1 MRKSALNSTARG
13 WQQGFARSVAN
24 ALLVLTC
31 GVTASLVFMS
41 AQPAGGR
48 SSSSFAWPGRNRA
61 ALSLSF
67 DDARPSQLEA
77 LKVFDETGTKVTLFL
92 TSKNIGDHAAAW
104 RQAAQ
109 AGHEIANHTVSH
121 PCSGNFDWSRDN
133 ALEDFTLDRIRRE
146 MTDAN
151 AAIERATGVRPTT
164 FAYPCG
170 QTFVGRG
177 AHVASYVPVVG
188 ELFLAGRGW
197 QGESANDPQFVDL
210 AQVIGCSMDNQ
221 DWRTLQPLVD
231 TAIAKGQWLVLGG
244 HDIGSTT
251 GPQVTRIETIRA
263 LLQYATADRGVWVD
277 TFAHVADHIKRTRR
291 PF

>member
-1 MRKSALNSTARG
+1 M
-13 WQQGFARSVAN
+13 FA
-24 ALLVLTC
+24 
-31 GVTASLVFMS
+31 
-41 AQPAGGR
+41 
-48 SSSSFAWPGRNRA
+48 
-61 ALSLSF
+61 
-67 DDARPSQLEA
+67 
-77 LKVFDETGTKVTLFL
+77 ETGTKVTLFL

-104 RQAAQ
+104 RRAAQ

-133 ALEDFTLDRIRRE
+133 ALEDLTLDRIRRE

-151 AAIERATGVRPTT
+151 AAIEQATGVRPAT

-197 QGESANDPQFVDL
+197 QGESANDPEFVDL

-263 LLQYATADRGVWVD
+263 LLQYATAADRGVWVD

-291 PF
+291 SNF